1 MFDMYKSVVDALP
14 YVLTY
19 THTHW
24 FWDSRPR
31 RQKELE
37 VNYKLCLLVGF
48 IIVIRYT

>member
-1 MFDMYKSVVDALP
+1 MFDMYKSVVDAMP
-14 YVLTY
+14 YV
-19 THTHW
+19 
-24 FWDSRPR
+24 WDSRAR